1 MYIEPSCEL
10 KRISSDTK
18 VDKIASTKLTADA
31 HFFADRQQNIPWRH
45 QQPSKANI
53 PPPHL

>member
-18 VDKIASTKLTADA
+18 VDKIASTKLTAGA
-31 HFFADRQQNIPWRH
+31 HFFADRQ
-45 QQPSKANI
+45 
-53 PPPHL
+53 